1 MSEPA
6 APLPSSSSAE
16 QQQHARRQPGSGSGS
31 GDEKQENKQQE
42 PPELSPEAAELE
54 EKLARFYQMMN
65 PERLKNES
73 GRAKLRTVAARYAGD
88 EKRLNGEWM
97 SGRQR

>member
-1 MSEPA
+1 M
-6 APLPSSSSAE
+6 
-16 QQQHARRQPGSGSGS
+16 GGS

-88 EKRLNGEWM
+88 EKRLNESLNKKYGKDLHAVETKKGKWKRFKRAAAM
-97 SGRQR
+97 LRAM

>member
-1 MSEPA
+1 MSGETV
-6 APLPSSSSAE
+6 PLSSSPSAE
-16 QQQHARRQPGSGSGS
+16 QQQARRPPGSGARDRGR
-31 GDEKQENKQQE
+31 GGEEKQEKKQQE

-88 EKRLNGEWM
+88 EKRLNGKWM
-97 SGRQR
+97 SG